1 MNQYIKLD
9 GKLALKPGTAE
20 ILQQKFWT
28 IDGFKFD
35 FSKLNS
41 KSELFLRELREL
53 ATIAS
58 IGSSTRIEGS
68 ALTDAEVRELINNLD
83 INKLKTRDQ
92 EEVVGYY
99 EVLDLIHSSY
109 TEIQLSEAN
118 LKYLHQLL
126 LKYSSKDTRHRGEY
140 KALSNKVVAKYPGGI
155 EKVIF
160 NTTEPFLTPKE
171 ISELISWINIKLADS
186 NYHPLLVIAIFVY
199 EFLSIHPFQDGNG
212 RLSRLLTNLLLL
224 RAGYS
229 FVEYISFEHVIE
241 ERKKFYY
248 QALMEGQKNRYS
260 AEEDLTLWLMFFT
273 DCLESMIDRLKAKL
287 EHMQT
292 IQIKSNYPENIND
305 RQELILNFIKEK
317 RSARMKDLIKQFP
330 DFSRSIL
337 NRELKILVAN
347 GLLKQHGEL
356 KATYYTLA

>member
-1 MNQYIKLD
+1 MNLEQNLNTKLV
-9 GKLALKPGTAE
+9 LKPSIAE
-20 ILQQKFWT
+20 ILQQKFWA

-35 FSKLNS
+35 FSKLDS
-41 KSELFLRELREL
+41 RSELFLKELREL

-68 ALTDAEVRELINNLD
+68 TLTDVEVRELINNLD
-83 INKLKTRDQ
+83 INNLKTRDQ
-92 EEVVGYY
+92 EEVAGYY

-109 TEIQLSEAN
+109 AEIQLSEAN

-171 ISELISWINIKLADS
+171 ISELVAWTNLKLADS

-224 RAGYS
+224 RTGYS
-229 FVEYISFEHVIE
+229 FAEYISFEHIIE

-248 QALMEGQKNRYS
+248 QSLMEGQKHRYLP
-260 AEEDLTLWLMFFT
+260 EEDLTLWLMFFA
-273 DCLESMIDRLKAKL
+273 DSLVSMMDRLKAKL
-287 EHMQT
+287 EQMEV
-292 IQIKSNYPENIND
+292 KSIYSDGVND
-305 RQELILNFIKEK
+305 RQELILNFVKEK
-317 RSARMKDLIKQFP
+317 RSVRMKDLIKEFP
-330 DFSRSIL
+330 DFSRAIL
-337 NRELKILVAN
+337 NRELKTLVSN

-356 KATYYTLA
+356 KGTYYSLS